1 LSTEDTEAIAER
13 VAQAVRPG
21 TIIAFR
27 GGLGA
32 GKTVFARGL
41 AKGLGIEEV
50 ITSPTYTIV
59 NEYEGRMPFFHI
71 DAYRLRSAEEFE
83 LLDSARYLYGKG
95 LCAIEWSERIE
106 AALPENVVSITLT
119 PENDGSR
126 TISISGWSIE
136 EALA

>member
-1 LSTEDTEAIAER
+1 
-13 VAQAVRPG
+13 VAQAASPG

-41 AKGLGIEEV
+41 AKGLGIEEA

-59 NEYEGRMPFFHI
+59 NEYDGQMPFFHI

-83 LLDSARYLYGKG
+83 LIDSARYLYGQG

-106 AALPENVVSITLT
+106 GALPENVVTICII
-119 PENDGSR
+119 PESDGSR
-126 TISISGWSIE
+126 TISISGRSIE
-136 EALA
+136 EAFA

>member
-1 LSTEDTEAIAER
+1 VRTEDTEAIAER
-13 VAQAVRPG
+13 VARAAAPG

-41 AKGLGIEEV
+41 ARGLGIQEA

-59 NEYEGRMPFFHI
+59 NEYDGLMPFFHI

-83 LLDSARYLYGKG
+83 LLDSARYLYGDG

-106 AALPENVVSITLT
+106 DALPDNVVSIAIV
-119 PENDGSR
+119 PEEDGSR
-126 TISISGWSIE
+126 TISISGESIE
-136 EALA
+136 RVFA

>member
-1 LSTEDTEAIAER
+1 
-13 VAQAVRPG
+13 VARASGPG

-41 AKGLGIEEV
+41 ARGLDIPEA

-59 NEYEGRMPFFHI
+59 NEYEGWMPFYHI
-71 DAYRLRSAEEFE
+71 DAYRLHSAEEFE
-83 LLDSARYLYGKG
+83 LLDSARYLYGPG

-106 AALPENVVSITLT
+106 DALPENVVTIAIV
-119 PENDGSR
+119 PEKDGSR
-126 TISISGWSIE
+126 TISICGESIE
-136 EALA
+136 RALS

>member
-1 LSTEDTEAIAER
+1 
-13 VAQAVRPG
+13 VAQAATPG

-41 AKGLGIEEV
+41 ARGLGIEEA

-83 LLDSARYLYGKG
+83 LIDSARYLYGDG

-106 AALPENVVSITLT
+106 EALPGNVVSIAIV
-119 PENDGSR
+119 PEGDGSR
-126 TISISGWSIE
+126 TISISGESMERIF
-136 EALA
+136 A

>member
-1 LSTEDTEAIAER
+1 
-13 VAQAVRPG
+13 VAQAVTPG

-41 AKGLGIEEV
+41 ARGLGINEA

-71 DAYRLRSAEEFE
+71 DAYRLRSAEEFD
-83 LLDSARYLYGKG
+83 LLDSARYLYGNG
-95 LCAIEWSERIE
+95 LCAIEWSERIDE
-106 AALPENVVSITLT
+106 ALPEDVVSIAIV
-119 PENDGSR
+119 PEDDGSR
-126 TISISGWSIE
+126 TISISGESIE
-136 EALA
+136 RVFA